1 MSTIEEVAK
10 KAKVSTATVS
20 RVINNNGAVSEKTRQ
35 KVMKTV
41 EQLGYAPNI
50 LARNFRTRKTNTIIT
65 VLHDI
70 CNPVLAEM
78 IKGME
83 DVAYKNDYCL
93 LIGNSGNNP
102 DRAMDYLKTLR
113 EKRADGVIF
122 VTPRIDEAA
131 IVEINKIVPVVLVC
145 DYIENSHIP
154 SVRVDDYKAAYQ
166 MTEYLINNGH
176 KKIAYIAGPQ
186 NIRIAADRLRGFSA
200 ALKDNEVNYDSNLVI
215 MDNSSME
222 DGRRSMEE
230 ILSRAAVPI
239 SVVVYNDE
247 TAIGALEYAK
257 EKGYKIPQEVAVV
270 GFDNIGTAGLVKPG
284 LTTVNQPK
292 YEIGATSMR
301 IMLGILQG
309 MEPQCEDNILDYQ
322 LIIRESCEL

>member
-1 MSTIEEVAK
+1 MTTIEEVAK

-20 RVINNNGAVSEKTRQ
+20 RVINKNGPVSEKTRQ
-35 KVMKTV
+35 KVMKTID
-41 EQLGYAPNI
+41 QLGYAPNT

-70 CNPVLAEM
+70 CNPVMAEM

-93 LIGNSGNNP
+93 LIGNSGSNP
-102 DRAMDYLKTLR
+102 DRAMDYIKALR
-113 EKRADGVIF
+113 EKKADGVIF
-122 VTPRIDEAA
+122 ITPRINEDT
-131 IVEINKIVPVVLVC
+131 IIEINKVVPVVLVS

-154 SVRVDDYKAAYQ
+154 SVRVDDYNAAYK
-166 MTEYLINNGH
+166 MTEYLINNSH

-186 NIRIAADRLRGFSA
+186 NIRIAADRLKGFKA
-200 ALKDNEVNYDSNLVI
+200 ALEDHRLNYDGSLVI
-215 MDNSSME
+215 MDNSSFE
-222 DGRRSMEE
+222 DGYRSMGE
-230 ILSRAAVPI
+230 ILSNTDVPV

-257 EKGYKIPQEVAVV
+257 EKGYRIPEEIAVA
-270 GFDNIGTAGLVKPG
+270 GFDNIGMAGLVKPR

-292 YEIGATSMR
+292 YEIGAMSME
-301 IMLGILQG
+301 IMLGMLQG
-309 MEPQCEDNILDYQ
+309 MKPECEDNILDYQ